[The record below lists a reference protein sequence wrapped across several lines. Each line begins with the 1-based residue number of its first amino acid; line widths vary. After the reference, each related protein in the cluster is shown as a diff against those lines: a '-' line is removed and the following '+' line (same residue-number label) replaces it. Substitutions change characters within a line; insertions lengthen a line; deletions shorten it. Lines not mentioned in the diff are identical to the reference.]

1 MKNKYFTKE
10 ERTQL
15 EGYLKANM
23 PKREIAKNL
32 DKSLKTIYNE
42 IKRGT
47 IALLNSD
54 LIEYETYCA
63 DFAQS
68 DFLEKQKNKGTQPKV
83 LRDQELLTLIQHK
96 LIKEQLSP
104 DATIGTLRKEHP
116 EKDIPCTTSLY
127 YAIDKGYIPGV
138 TNKNLPVKGLKK
150 KRPIKRVKRKYQVK
164 QCTSIENRPE
174 EILDRQ
180 TFGHWEMDCV
190 ESLKSDQQCLLVLT
204 ERKTRD
210 SIVFRMSRKNEAS
223 VIQCLDILERK
234 YKHKFKKIFKTIT
247 MDNGAEFRN
256 PEGIEKSLYTK
267 KKRTATYYCHP
278 YTACERGSNENY
290 NRFIRRF
297 IKKGEKIADLSLHY
311 IKQVVDHIN
320 HYPRK
325 ILDYCC
331 SAELFEL
338 ELSKL

>member
-15 EGYLKANM
+15 EGYLKAKM
-23 PKREIAKNL
+23 PKREIAKTME
-32 DKSLKTIYNE
+32 KSLKTIYNE

-68 DFLEKQKNKGTQPKV
+68 DFLEKQKNKGTVPKV
-83 LRDQELLTLIQHK
+83 LRDQELLNLVQHK
-96 LIKEQLSP
+96 LVKERLSP
-104 DATIGTLRKEHP
+104 DVTIGTLRKEHP

-127 YAIDKGYIPGV
+127 YAIDKGFIPGV
-138 TNKNLPVKGLKK
+138 SNKSLLVKGLKK
-150 KRPIKRVKRKYQVK
+150 KQAIKRVNREHKSKTR
-164 QCTSIENRPE
+164 TSIEARPE
-174 EILDRQ
+174 EILSRNE
-180 TFGHWEMDCV
+180 FGHFEMDCV
-190 ESLKSDQQCLLVLT
+190 ESCKSDNECLLVMT
-204 ERKTRD
+204 ERMTRH
-210 SIVFRMSRKNEAS
+210 SFVFRMRQKTEAN
-223 VIQCLDILERK
+223 VIKCLDTLERK

-247 MDNGAEFRN
+247 MDNGSEFLDFK
-256 PEGIEKSLYTK
+256 GIEKSLYTK
-267 KKRTATYYCHP
+267 KKRTTTYYCHP

-311 IKQVVDHIN
+311 INQVIDRIN

-325 ILDYCC
+325 ILNYCC